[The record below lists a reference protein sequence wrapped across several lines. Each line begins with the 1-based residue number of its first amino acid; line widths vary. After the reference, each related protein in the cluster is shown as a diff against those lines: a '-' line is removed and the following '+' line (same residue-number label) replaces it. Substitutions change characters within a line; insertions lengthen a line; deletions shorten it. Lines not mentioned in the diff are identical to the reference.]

1 MLSPAAASPGWVLQL
16 SSLLPLGSPGPVWLP
31 PFSPH
36 SVTAATLCTG
46 MGVVRIR
53 QALTPKCLKQPTHGR
68 SFPALGIATVFSG
81 WPGGASLFTTPSPST
96 KHVPMWRLQP
106 LESHPAAAGWS
117 SGPVG
122 REVLGSTFPPLVR
135 TQSFSPAA
143 GPRGNPAAGGPLGHQ
158 IAGQGPWAPVRV
170 CTCPQDPRA

>member
-1 MLSPAAASPGWVLQL
+1 M

-31 PFSPH
+31 PFNPH

-46 MGVVRIR
+46 MEGVSIR
-53 QALTPKCLKQPTHGR
+53 QALTPKCLKQHMVDP
-68 SFPALGIATVFSG
+68 SLPWALLLCSVGGLV
-81 WPGGASLFTTPSPST
+81 GASLFATPNPST

-106 LESHPAAAGWS
+106 LEGRLAAAGWS
-117 SGPVG
+117 SGPMG